1 MSNFL
6 FPLERFTGK
15 VLLSVF
21 VLLLFFCVSTA
32 QPEKT
37 LKAELTA
44 IADTIN
50 PLDTLAAFE
59 FCFKAEQIA
68 GTTNDSV
75 LKCEALRLSG
85 VIYGKAGRFEK
96 AFANLE
102 KVIELS
108 AVIKD
113 RTGQILK
120 AKALLNLG
128 NIFQQNGDFSQ
139 ALNKYYEAEKLYFET
154 ENVPGLISVYSSLG
168 DLYDKILQPEK
179 RKEINEKAF
188 ELANQTNDTVAII
201 KAYTGMATNLC
212 NENKYQESIDLYMT
226 TIELS
231 QKIGNKQLEHVS
243 WYDLGFAYSRMDNYT
258 KALEMYSRSF
268 EVAKMAGNRM
278 DMGDALYKMGLMSY
292 YSGDFKK
299 SEEWLSGA
307 MEIARN
313 LQSKILERNVYDVLY
328 SLEETKGNYKKAY
341 EYLNKYIDIVYEI
354 FTEEDQRQVNFTK
367 ARFDAGKKEFMI
379 AKLES
384 EKEIQRLKLNKQRWL
399 IFSLLSV
406 LLFAGTSVLFLVKR
420 NRYRQNMAE
429 KQKQLQEQKIIQ
441 LEKEKQL
448 IATRSLLEGEEIE
461 RTRLAGDLHDG
472 LGGLL
477 TGVKLNLSS
486 MKENSIITSENLA
499 QFNHALDLLDTSITE
514 MRRVAHNLM
523 PETLMHYGL
532 QTALADFVRQVKP
545 DGLPA
550 IRFNTFGDD
559 LRYGKELEITV
570 YRITQELVN
579 NSLKHA
585 DAKQIDVQLFTE
597 TARICV
603 QVIDDGKGFDM
614 NITEPKSQGKGLK
627 NINDRITAFN
637 GRFEIFS
644 QPGNGTECTLE
655 FLIT

>member
-6 FPLERFTGK
+6 FLLKRFFCK
-15 VLLSVF
+15 VSLSALGLLLSSGF
-21 VLLLFFCVSTA
+21 ATA
-32 QPEKT
+32 QMEKT
-37 LKAELTA
+37 LRAELIA

-50 PLDTLAAFE
+50 PSDTIKAFE
-59 FCFKAEQIA
+59 FCLKAEEIA

-75 LKCEALRLSG
+75 LKCEAFRLSG

-96 AFANLE
+96 AFTSLE
-102 KVIELS
+102 KAIEFS
-108 AVIKD
+108 SDIKD
-113 RTGQILK
+113 EYGQLLK
-120 AKALLNLG
+120 ANALLNLG

-139 ALNKYYEAEKLYFET
+139 ALNNYFEAEKIYFEA
-154 ENVPGLISVYSSLG
+154 ENVPGLISVYSSMG
-168 DLYDKILQPEK
+168 DLYDKILQPGK

-188 ELANQTNDTVAII
+188 ELTSQTNDTVAII
-201 KAYTGMATNLC
+201 KAFTGMATNLS
-212 NENKYQESIDLYMT
+212 NENKYKEAIDLYEKT
-226 TIELS
+226 VGLS
-231 QKIGNKQLEHVS
+231 QKIGNKQLEHVA
-243 WYDLGFAYSRMDNYT
+243 WYDLGFAYSRMDNYA
-258 KALEMYSRSF
+258 KALEMYSRSY
-268 EVAKMAGNRM
+268 EVAKLAGNRM

-292 YSGDFKK
+292 YSEDFKK

-354 FTEEDQRQVNFTK
+354 FSEQDQQQANFTK
-367 ARFDAGKKEFMI
+367 ARFDAEKKEFMI
-379 AKLES
+379 SKLES
-384 EKEIQRLKLNKQRWL
+384 EKEIQQLKLNKQRWL

-406 LLFAGTSVLFLVKR
+406 LLFAATSVLFLMKR
-420 NRYRQNMAE
+420 NLYRQNMAE

-499 QFNHALDLLDTSITE
+499 HFNHALNLLDTSITE

-532 QTALADFVRQVKP
+532 QTAFADFVRQVKP
-545 DGLPA
+545 DGLPS

-559 LRYGKELEITV
+559 LRYGNELEITV
-570 YRITQELVN
+570 YRVTQELVN

-597 TARICV
+597 TSRICV

-614 NITEPKSQGKGLK
+614 NTTEPKSQGKGLK